1 MLIAFVVV
9 SWVTV
14 IVASVPALREA
25 IEKEAYVLRSRAR
38 GNQNITP
45 GIPQDPERQS
55 NVKTTPFQS
64 IAKKCEKLLD
74 PLCDLQAVTGIS
86 IIVAGWVQIDTID
99 YYHQE
104 LVMAYWWLTL
114 NSFWAGRN
122 AYLGFGL
129 NPRDEKKS
137 KGEKVRALMRVVI
150 AFLSCVLALSFQGFI
165 LVREENWDD
174 YGGPC
179 NRYRDGSSP
188 IPWMIGVCLFCIAL
202 LSVIFTLICSLAP
215 STNFGKNW
223 ELHAYYSNAVETVAN
238 ALRDWYKSL
247 RADLAKFLLQPA
259 NTQTPHRILK
269 RLKLSLWIGFS
280 GSCRALWFLLVL
292 WLAVWSYGDSFLP
305 ATWLI
310 LVIFNVWNTF
320 DVLDLR
326 LLNQPIIKDKE
337 VESRMGFG
345 QILPLVMITS
355 IIFNTVDQFF
365 GEAPSCIITK

>member
-1 MLIAFVVV
+1 M
-9 SWVTV
+9 

-25 IEKEAYVLRSRAR
+25 IEKEAYLLRSRDR
-38 GNQNITP
+38 GGKNITSSVP
-45 GIPQDPERQS
+45 LDPERQS
-55 NVKTTPFQS
+55 NVKITPFQ
-64 IAKKCEKLLD
+64 IFATKCEHLLD

-129 NPRDEKKS
+129 NPEDEKKS

-165 LVREENWDD
+165 LVKEETWDD

-202 LSVIFTLICSLAP
+202 LSVMFTLTSSLAP
-215 STNFGKNW
+215 SIDFGKNW
-223 ELHAYYSNAVETVAN
+223 ELHAYYSGVVGTVTD
-238 ALRDWYKSL
+238 ALRKWHRSL

-259 NTQTPHRILK
+259 NTPTTHRILK
-269 RLKLSLWIGFS
+269 RLKLSLCIGFS
-280 GSCRALWFLLVL
+280 GTCRVLWFLLVL

-310 LVIFNVWNTF
+310 LVIFNIWNTF

-326 LLNQPIIKDKE
+326 LLNQPIVKDQE

-345 QILPLVMITS
+345 QILPLVMIIS
-355 IIFNTVDQFF
+355 IIFNAVDQFF
-365 GEAPSCIITK
+365 GEISSCIITRRR